1 MLANFSNAE
10 IFVSRSPEGRLGA
23 VSGRRA
29 GNKADLIKKGLRPNL
44 LVLTNP
50 ALV

>member
-1 MLANFSNAE
+1 MLANFSKAE

-29 GNKADLIKKGLRPNL
+29 VIKQ
-44 LVLTNP
+44 T
-50 ALV
+50 